1 MSNQANTMDKILAI
15 LGIAVAVF
23 TVVMILLYIFTG
35 GIPETLCQCFYSIC
49 GGECG
54 MMAIIKSFKVMAVN
68 RAWAV
73 EDRKRNEKVKTE
85 GKNFT
90 FDGDNSNYS
99 SDYCEENENI
109 VE

>member
-1 MSNQANTMDKILAI
+1 MRNQANTMDKILAI

-73 EDRKRNEKVKTE
+73 EDRKRNE
-85 GKNFT
+85 NFT

>member
-1 MSNQANTMDKILAI
+1 MKTDKMDVILI
-15 LGIAVAVF
+15 IVGCAVALF

-85 GKNFT
+85 AENFT